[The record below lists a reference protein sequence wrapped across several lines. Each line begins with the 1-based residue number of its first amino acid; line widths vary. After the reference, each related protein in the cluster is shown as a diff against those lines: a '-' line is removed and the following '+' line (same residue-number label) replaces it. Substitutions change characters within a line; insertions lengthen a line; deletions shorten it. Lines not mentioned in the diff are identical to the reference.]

1 MATRSTTLHP
11 PEPIR
16 LEPIA
21 GPDADPLRVEPGSS
35 ATIGRSM
42 SNDLVLLD
50 GAVSREHALLQEKAG
65 RWLLTDRGSRH
76 GTLLNGVAL
85 GAGEATTVRGGDLI
99 RIGPW
104 TLRVRLGSSSDSSRR
119 TGGGLGQSGFGHSG
133 TGTAVATVVSSKGK
147 GEVVQRVEDNEVG
160 RLAKNRLDLLFEYAA
175 QINAA
180 PDEAGLCES
189 ALENALAG
197 SGYSR
202 GALLR
207 SGDMGTD
214 PGSASYEIIA
224 ALSRDAGSFASSRFD
239 VSASLLAEASAG
251 KPALLESVGGDM
263 PDYGQS
269 VMDLSIHS
277 ALCVPIMVGDAVDSY
292 LYLDARGHE
301 RTVQQDA
308 TGFCVALARICGLAM
323 SNLVR
328 RELESRQAEMM
339 VQLGAAREAQQVI
352 LPPEQGAVGG
362 MDYALRMR
370 PGMYVAGDMF
380 DIIDVNAAE
389 RERGRAYG
397 VETSA
402 SDKRGDRVAVF
413 LGDVTGEGIGAGILM
428 ASGQSHLHALLQQHA
443 DPERAVNA
451 VNKYLAEHS
460 PPDRFISLWVG
471 LFDRDARTLTYVD
484 AGHGHWAIVR
494 GGEAHRESARGGIPA
509 AIDPGVTYSART
521 IPFGESD
528 RVVVFSDG
536 VIEQSATGTTRAED
550 MFGMDRVLDLLAQSS
565 SPAGDVE
572 RVMRAVLAHAG
583 GDALDDDTTIASVQW
598 SARSAKDGGTVSPES
613 PTAN

>member
-1 MATRSTTLHP
+1 MATRTSMNAT
-11 PEPIR
+11 EPIR
-16 LEPIA
+16 LDPIA
-21 GPDADPLRVEPGSS
+21 GPEAEALRIEPGTV

-42 SNDLVLLD
+42 NNAMVLLD
-50 GAVSREHALLQEKAG
+50 GAVSREHASVLEKGG
-65 RWLLTDRGSRH
+65 RWLLVDAGSRH
-76 GTLLNGVAL
+76 GTLLNGVRLESGDPAPIQ
-85 GAGEATTVRGGDLI
+85 GGDLI

-104 TLRVRLGSSSDSSRR
+104 TLRVRTPSTPDSTRR
-119 TGGGLGQSGFGHSG
+119 TGVHTLGGG
-133 TGTAVATVVSSKGK
+133 TGTAVATVVTKTEK
-147 GEVVQRVEDNEVG
+147 GEVLHHVDDDDLG

-180 PDEAGLCES
+180 PDEENLCGAALES
-189 ALENALAG
+189 AITG
-197 SGYSR
+197 SGYTR

-207 SGDMGTD
+207 ASDAGGDG
-214 PGSASYEIIA
+214 YEVIA
-224 ALSRDAGSFASSRFD
+224 AVAKDAGEFMASRFD
-239 VSASLLAEASAG
+239 ISASLLGKAADG

-277 ALCVPIMVGDAVDSY
+277 ALCVPIMVGDGIDSY

-308 TGFCVALARICGLAM
+308 SGFCVALARICGLAM

-328 RELESRQAEMM
+328 RDLENRQAEMM

-352 LPPEQGAVGG
+352 LPPEKGQIGG
-362 MDYALRMR
+362 LDYALRMR

-380 DIIDVNAAE
+380 DIIDVGGGAGDE
-389 RERGRAYG
+389 SQRG
-397 VETSA
+397 
-402 SDKRGDRVAVF
+402 RVAVF

-428 ASGQSHLHALLQQHA
+428 ASGQSHLHALLQQHGE
-443 DPERAVNA
+443 PEVAVNA

-471 LFDRDARTLTYVD
+471 LFDLDAGTLTYVD
-484 AGHGHWAIVR
+484 AGHGHWAIVPE
-494 GGEAHRESARGGIPA
+494 GGEPRKADARGGIPA
-509 AIDPGVTYSART
+509 AIDPGVRYEART
-521 IPFGESD
+521 IPFSGAD
-528 RVVVFSDG
+528 RLVVFSDG

-550 MFGMDRVLDLLAQSS
+550 MFGMDKVLALLSESS
-565 SPAGDVE
+565 SPVRDVE
-572 RVMRAVLAHAG
+572 SVMRAVLAHAG

-598 SARSAKDGGTVSPES
+598 SADARASEGADGAIISPDS
-613 PTAN
+613 PTVN

>member
-1 MATRSTTLHP
+1 MATRTSMNIS
-11 PEPIR
+11 ESIR
-16 LEPIA
+16 LDPIA
-21 GPDADPLRVEPGSS
+21 GPEAEPLRIEPGTA

-42 SNDLVLLD
+42 NNSMVLLD
-50 GAVSREHALLQEKAG
+50 GAVSREHANIQEKGG
-65 RWLLTDRGSRH
+65 RWLLVDSGSRH
-76 GTLLNGVAL
+76 GTLLNGVRL
-85 GAGEATTVRGGDLI
+85 ESGEPTPIQGGDLI

-104 TLRVRLGSSSDSSRR
+104 TIRVRTPSMGDSTKRIGSHLGNSAS
-119 TGGGLGQSGFGHSG
+119 
-133 TGTAVATVVSSKGK
+133 GTAVVTVVSKVEK
-147 GEVVQRVEDNEVG
+147 GEVLQHVEDDELG

-180 PDEAGLCES
+180 PDEENLCGAALES
-189 ALENALAG
+189 AITG
-197 SGYSR
+197 SGYTR

-207 SGDMGTD
+207 AALGSGSEEFDV
-214 PGSASYEIIA
+214 IA
-224 ALSRDAGSFASSRFD
+224 AIAKDSGEFTASQFD
-239 VSASLLAEASAG
+239 VSASLLGKASSG

-277 ALCVPIMVGDAVDSY
+277 ALCVPILVGEEIDSY

-308 TGFCVALARICGLAM
+308 SGFCVALARICGLAM

-328 RELESRQAEMM
+328 RDLENRQAEMM

-352 LPPEQGAVGG
+352 LPPEKGEIGG
-362 MDYALRMR
+362 LTYGLRMR

-380 DIIDVNAAE
+380 DIIDV
-389 RERGRAYG
+389 GQG
-397 VETSA
+397 
-402 SDKRGDRVAVF
+402 RVAVF

-428 ASGQSHLHALLQQHA
+428 ASGQSHLHALLQQHGE
-443 DPERAVNA
+443 PEIAVNA

-471 LFDRDARTLTYVD
+471 LFDRAEGTLTYVD
-484 AGHGHWAIVR
+484 AGHGHWTVVPEN
-494 GGEAHRESARGGIPA
+494 GEPRKSDARGGIPA
-509 AIDPGVTYSART
+509 AIDPGVKYEART
-521 IPFGESD
+521 IPFTGAD
-528 RVVVFSDG
+528 RLVVFSDG

-550 MFGMDRVLDLLAQSS
+550 MFGMDRVLGLLAVSG
-565 SPAGDVE
+565 SPEQDVE
-572 RVMRAVLAHAG
+572 SVMAEVLAHAG

-598 SARSAKDGGTVSPES
+598 NSDDGAGTPPDPISGS
-613 PTAN
+613 